1 MFSDLYNTHVSFC
14 RIRGLEP
21 PSTSTLA
28 AVCARLGACR
38 LLLVEAGEMDVHQ
51 RVRMNCNLDDVS
63 FSALFFY
70 PFFFP
75 FPASFLVLS
84 ISPLISVV
92 GMTSCVKGILR
103 VERSVEMHAT
113 IRL

>member
-51 RVRMNCNLDDVS
+51 RVRINCNLDDVS
-63 FSALFFY
+63 FSALPFLS
-70 PFFFP
+70 FFFFLSPP
-75 FPASFLVLS
+75 FVWSSLLLP
-84 ISPLISVV
+84 
-92 GMTSCVKGILR
+92 
-103 VERSVEMHAT
+103 
-113 IRL
+113 